1 MINIAVLVSGGGTN
15 LQALIDAQGNVLQ
28 HGKIKLVISSK
39 PDVYALQ
46 RAKQAGINQCVI
58 TKRDYVTQEEFSIAL
73 LKQLQIYQ
81 IDMIVLAG
89 YLSILDETIIRAYPN
104 RIINI
109 HPSLIPSFCG
119 KGYYGSKVH
128 EAALAYG
135 VKVTGATVHIVNEVP
150 DGGKILLQ
158 KAVDILPSDT
168 PETLQ
173 QRIMEEAEWILLPQ
187 AAEMIAK
194 EIEGK

>member
-1 MINIAVLVSGGGTN
+1 MSNIAVFVSGGGTN

-28 HGKIKLVISSK
+28 HGKIELVISSK

-46 RAKQAGINQCVI
+46 RAEKSGIDHCI
-58 TKRDYVTQEEFSIAL
+58 IAKRDYITQEEFSTAL
-73 LKQLQIYQ
+73 LKKLQSYQ

-89 YLSILDETIIRAYPN
+89 YLSILDETIIRAYPD

-119 KGYYGSKVH
+119 KGYYGLKVH
-128 EAALAYG
+128 EAALEYG
-135 VKVTGATVHIVNEVP
+135 VKVTGATVHLVNEVP

-168 PETLQ
+168 PEVLQ
-173 QRIMEEAEWILLPQ
+173 QRVMEEAEWILLPQ
-187 AAEMIAK
+187 ATEMIAK